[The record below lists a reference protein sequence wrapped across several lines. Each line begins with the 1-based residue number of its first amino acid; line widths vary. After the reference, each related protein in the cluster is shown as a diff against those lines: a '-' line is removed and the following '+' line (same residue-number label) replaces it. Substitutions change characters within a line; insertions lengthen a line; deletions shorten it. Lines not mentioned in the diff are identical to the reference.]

1 MPFWHRVMSERH
13 HHGRVCWTTMACMS
27 SPSESNVLPLPSA
40 PDAIELRHLRS
51 FVAVAEEL
59 NFGRAATRLYVS
71 QPALSR
77 QIRALERLVGCDLL
91 RRSTHRVEL
100 TIAGDALLSRA
111 REVLRD
117 VDDAVATTRSVGG
130 ELAGRAAKLW
140 DSVGAAVVGDDLEEA
155 RAAYETIQEQF
166 EPPAEIKVR
175 PVNAGGVP
183 SLLLGPRPAETPT
196 MLHLHGGG
204 YVLGSA
210 FGYRPLAGAVAAAA
224 DTSVLVPDYRLAP
237 EHPFPAALQDALAA
251 YLWMVERGTAP
262 ETITLV
268 GDSAGGGLVLA
279 VLLSLR
285 DDDLPLPGGAVLFSP
300 GVDMAART
308 FAETAKHQDLEL
320 VRRYASMYLA
330 GHPVDDPLVSPLNA
344 DLRGLPK
351 ILIQNCTADPIAP
364 DAKLLAERLRD
375 AGVDVNLDLYPGDT
389 HVFQVFWSFLPE
401 ASDAICRAGE
411 FATAVRTGG

>member
-1 MPFWHRVMSERH
+1 M
-13 HHGRVCWTTMACMS
+13 CCMS

-100 TIAGDALLSRA
+100 TIAGDALLNRA

-117 VDDAVATTRSVGG
+117 VDDAVAATRSVGG

-155 RAAYETIQEQF
+155 RAAYESIQEQF
-166 EPPAEIKVR
+166 EPPAEIKIR
-175 PVNAGGVP
+175 SVNAGGVP
-183 SLLLGPRPAETPT
+183 SLLLGPRPGEAPT
-196 MLHLHGGG
+196 VLHLHGGG

-210 FGYRPLAGAVAAAA
+210 FGCRPLAGAVAAAA
-224 DTSVLVPDYRLAP
+224 DTAVLVPDYRLAP

-251 YLWMVERGTAP
+251 YLWMLERGTAP

-285 DDDLPLPGGAVLFSP
+285 EDDLPLPGGAVLFSP
-300 GVDMAART
+300 GVDVAART
-308 FAETAKHQDLEL
+308 FTETAKPSDVEL

-330 GHPVDDPLVSPLNA
+330 GHPADDPLVSPLNA
-344 DLRGLPK
+344 DLHGLPK
-351 ILIQNCTADPIAP
+351 ILIQNCTADPIAA
-364 DAKLLAERLRD
+364 DAKLLAERLRE
-375 AGVDVNLDLYPGDT
+375 AGVDVHLDLYPGDT

-401 ASDAICRAGE
+401 ASDAVCRAGE
-411 FATAVRTGG
+411 FAAAVRTG